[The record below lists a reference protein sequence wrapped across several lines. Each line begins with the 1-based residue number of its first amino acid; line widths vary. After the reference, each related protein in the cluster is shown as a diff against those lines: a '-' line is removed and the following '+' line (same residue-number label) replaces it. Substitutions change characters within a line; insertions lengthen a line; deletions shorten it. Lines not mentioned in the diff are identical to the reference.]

1 MKLRNLTLSVFAI
14 LAVCCVPIA
23 AGEVETVTEKID
35 SEGAEVLDIRCE
47 FGAGEFVI
55 RPKDIKDA
63 AELKVTYTPRW
74 VTYDIDY
81 RKRGGTG
88 HLFLESNL
96 RRNRSHDDSEN
107 EWELTL
113 ATRYPMLLDLE
124 VGACEAEFDLG
135 GLPIR
140 ELSLE
145 IGAASG
151 RIDFSKPNPERLTE
165 ITIEVGASSLEI
177 YNLGNANFEEM
188 HFEGGAASCELD
200 FHGDFVGEAE
210 VELEI
215 GLGSLDIFIPRDLA
229 IRVEA
234 DESWFSSVDFH
245 GLRLV
250 EIDDGVYESRDFD
263 DADKRIVFDVSVGM
277 GSVDF
282 RGKR

>member
-1 MKLRNLTLSVFAI
+1 
-14 LAVCCVPIA
+14 
-23 AGEVETVTEKID
+23 
-35 SEGAEVLDIRCE
+35 
-47 FGAGEFVI
+47 
-55 RPKDIKDA
+55 
-63 AELKVTYTPRW
+63 
-74 VTYDIDY
+74 
-81 RKRGGTG
+81 
-88 HLFLESNL
+88 
-96 RRNRSHDDSEN
+96 
-107 EWELTL
+107 
-113 ATRYPMLLDLE
+113 MLLDLE

-140 ELSLE
+140 GLSLE

-151 RIDFSKPNPERLTE
+151 RIDFSKPNPERLAE
-165 ITIEVGASSLEI
+165 MTIEVGASSLEI
-177 YNLGNANFEEM
+177 NNLGNANFEEM

-200 FHGDFVGEAE
+200 FQGDFVGEAK

-250 EIDDGVYESRDFD
+250 ETDDGVYESRDFE
-263 DADKRIVFDVSVGM
+263 DAEKRIVFEVSVGM

-282 RGKR
+282 HGKR

>member
-1 MKLRNLTLSVFAI
+1 
-14 LAVCCVPIA
+14 
-23 AGEVETVTEKID
+23 
-35 SEGAEVLDIRCE
+35 
-47 FGAGEFVI
+47 
-55 RPKDIKDA
+55 
-63 AELKVTYTPRW
+63 VTYTPRW

-113 ATRYPMLLDLE
+113 STRYPMLLDLE

-177 YNLGNANFEEM
+177 YNLGNANFEESLK
-188 HFEGGAASCELD
+188 A
-200 FHGDFVGEAE
+200 
-210 VELEI
+210 
-215 GLGSLDIFIPRDLA
+215 GLPPVSLISTAISLA
-229 IRVEA
+229 
-234 DESWFSSVDFH
+234 
-245 GLRLV
+245 
-250 EIDDGVYESRDFD
+250 
-263 DADKRIVFDVSVGM
+263 KR
-277 GSVDF
+277 
-282 RGKR
+282 K

>member
-1 MKLRNLTLSVFAI
+1 MKVRDLIFDVFALLLI
-14 LAVCCVPIA
+14 CCSPIA
-23 AGEVETVTEKID
+23 AGEVETVTENVD
-35 SEGAEVLDIRCE
+35 AEGAKVLDIRCE

-55 RPKDIKDA
+55 QPEDIEDA
-63 AELKVTYTPRW
+63 AVLDVTYTPRW

-81 RKRGGTG
+81 SKRGGTG
-88 HLFLESNL
+88 YLFLESNL
-96 RRNRSHDDSEN
+96 RRNRMHDESEN

-113 ATRYPMLLDLE
+113 STRYPMLLDLE

-135 GLPIR
+135 GLPIK

-151 RIDFSKPNPERLTE
+151 RIDFSEPNPERLTE
-165 ITIEVGASSLEI
+165 LNIEVGASSLEI
-177 YNLGNANFEEM
+177 HNLGNANFEEM

-200 FHGDFVGEAE
+200 FQGDFDGEAE

-245 GLRLV
+245 RLKLE

-263 DADKRIVFDVSVGM
+263 DADKRIVFEVSVGM

-282 RGKR
+282 RGKK